1 MTSDDQ
7 SSKGQELETL
17 ETASPAETPEAD
29 DTTADTDTEESSSRN
44 SEAAKYRAQR
54 NEARAER
61 DAAIAQLQ
69 ALQRS
74 IIDGLCENAAV
85 QPRALW
91 LTTELSDLVNDD
103 GTVNTEAVSAAL
115 GRARDELGIPLPAK
129 GALAPRAGY
138 QPETPP
144 PPKNTFADAFAPRN
158 RRAER

>member
-1 MTSDDQ
+1 MPENIDT
-7 SSKGQELETL
+7 QEPTEV
-17 ETASPAETPEAD
+17 SEAD
-29 DTTADTDTEESSSRN
+29 TTDATTDTADTTPASSGG
-44 SEAAKYRAQR
+44 EAAKYRVER
-54 NEARAER
+54 NQARAER
-61 DAAIAQLQ
+61 DAAIAQVQ

-129 GALAPRAGY
+129 GTFVPNAGKM
-138 QPETPP
+138 PTRPP
-144 PPKNTFADAFAPRN
+144 ATDRWSDAFSPQN
-158 RRAER
+158 RRR